1 VPAGTN
7 EIPTAATLI
16 ERLDLANQTTVL
28 RRAADRPDKK
38 SDDLETEFLITSHP
52 VAEWDAA
59 TLLQF
64 DRHYRGIESGLHHRL
79 DVSALEDKSRVRHP
93 VAAVNLALF
102 RRTAI
107 SFAVHWIRHQPNP
120 RLATTTG
127 FYDAMTANGHRKA
140 FSLVT
145 TRKPTWLPKL

>member
-1 VPAGTN
+1 
-7 EIPTAATLI
+7 
-16 ERLDLANQTTVL
+16 L
-28 RRAADRPDKK
+28 RRVSDRPDKK
-38 SDDLETEFLITSHP
+38 GDEIKTEFLITSHP
-52 VAEWDAA
+52 VRQWDAT

-64 DRHYRGIESGLHHRL
+64 DRNYWGIESGLHHRL

-93 VAAVNLALF
+93 VAAVNLSMF
-102 RRTAI
+102 RRAAN
-107 SFAVHWIRHQPNP
+107 SFAVHWILRQPNP

-145 TRKPTWLPKL
+145 TSKPTWLPNLRI